1 MVTDATA
8 GDFALSAPL
17 TPLARIIDQSPLTL
31 KPETSAGEAV
41 KLFTKSGG
49 RSVTMACIRDAEG
62 LLAGVVYLHDCLRH
76 KLDDPV
82 GMFARTD
89 MAVARADRS
98 AESVAHEMVEGD
110 IDFMPV
116 VDRRNRLVGII
127 DGARASRFMVDTL
140 QEDAEVFVGL
150 SGTVNDDYFER
161 SVWSDFRRR
170 FPWVLGLA
178 IAGLAAG
185 YVVHIYE
192 SALDALVI
200 LALYMPMVADT
211 GGNVGTQSASLVTR
225 VLTTGGIRWAEAA
238 TIMWREM
245 RVSLLMAAMLFAF
258 AFLKVVLISN
268 AADVPEGMTLEAI
281 GLAIAVALAAQ
292 VVSATLIGA
301 LLPLGAVAVKQ
312 DPAVVS
318 GPALT
323 TIVDLTGLLLYFT
336 ITTMMLGIVVVH
348 Q

>member
-1 MVTDATA
+1 MTP
-8 GDFALSAPL
+8 LSRITEKAPL
-17 TPLARIIDQSPLTL
+17 VL
-31 KPETSAGEAV
+31 KPETPCGEAV
-41 KLFTKSGG
+41 KLFSKSGEKHAT
-49 RSVTMACIRDAEG
+49 RACIRGGDG
-62 LLAGVVYLHDCLRH
+62 TFAGVVCLHDCLRH
-76 KLDDPV
+76 QVDDPV
-82 GMFARTD
+82 SSFARKNIPLARTD
-89 MAVARADRS
+89 RT
-98 AESVAHEMVEGD
+98 AESVAHQMVED
-110 IDFMPV
+110 QIEFMPV
-116 VDRRNRLVGII
+116 VDQDNRLVGAVE
-127 DGARASRFMVDTL
+127 GARAARFVVDTL

-150 SGTVNDDYFER
+150 SGTVNDDYFEH

-225 VLTTGGIRWAEAA
+225 VLTTGSIRWAEAG

-268 AADVPEGMTLEAI
+268 AADVPEGLTLEGI

-301 LLPLGAVAVKQ
+301 LLPLGAIAVKQ

>member
-1 MVTDATA
+1 MTDATA
-8 GDFALSAPL
+8 GDFELGAPL
-17 TPLARIIDQSPLTL
+17 TPLARITDTSPLTL
-31 KPETSAGEAV
+31 KPDTSCGEAV
-41 KLFTKSGG
+41 KLFSKRAG
-49 RSVTMACIRDAEG
+49 RHTTMACIRDAQG
-62 LLAGVVYLHDCLRH
+62 LFAGVVCLHDCLRH
-76 KLDDPV
+76 PADEPV
-82 GMFARTD
+82 GKIARTD
-89 MAVARADRS
+89 GPVAQSGRS

-110 IDFMPV
+110 CDFMPV
-116 VDRRNRLVGII
+116 VDPQNRLVGAVE
-127 DGARASRFMVDTL
+127 GATASRFMVDTL
-140 QEDAEVFVGL
+140 QEDAQVFVGL
-150 SGTVNDDYFER
+150 SGAVNDDYFEH

-225 VLTTGGIRWAEAA
+225 VLTTGSIRWSQAVS
-238 TIMWREM
+238 IMWREM
-245 RVSLLMAAMLFAF
+245 RVSLMMAAMLFAF

-268 AADVPEGMTLEAI
+268 VADVPEGLTLSGI

-301 LLPLGAVAVKQ
+301 LLPLGAIAVKQ

>member
-1 MVTDATA
+1 MTDETA
-8 GDFALSAPL
+8 GDFALSANL
-17 TPLARIIDQSPLTL
+17 TPLSRITDKSPLTL
-31 KPETSAGEAV
+31 KPDTSCGEAV
-41 KLFTKSGG
+41 KLFSRNGG
-49 RSVTMACIRDAEG
+49 KHQTMACIRDAEG
-62 LLAGVVYLHDCLRH
+62 HFAGVVCLHDCLRH
-76 KLDDPV
+76 QVKDPV
-82 GMFARTD
+82 SRFARTD
-89 MAVARADRS
+89 GPVAGSDRS

-110 IDFMPV
+110 IEFMPV
-116 VDRRNRLVGII
+116 IDRKKRLVGAVE
-127 DGARASRFMVDTL
+127 GARASRFVVDTL
-140 QEDAEVFVGL
+140 QEDAQVFVGL
-150 SGTVNDDYFER
+150 SGPMNDDYFQH

-225 VLTTGGIRWAEAA
+225 LLTTGSIRWKEAVA
-238 TIMWREM
+238 VMWREV

-258 AFLKVVLISN
+258 AFLKVFLISN
-268 AADVPEGMTLEAI
+268 VADVPEGMTLEGI

-301 LLPLGAVAVKQ
+301 LLPLGAIAVRQ

-348 Q
+348 